1 MNQIWIGFDPRPAEV
16 MAFAVTRESV
26 RRQTYG
32 RIPIRGLVLSELK
45 AAGLYTR
52 PTEIRPSAADRPI
65 LWDVISDA
73 PMSTE
78 FAISRFLVPYLARQ
92 TASAKFVGL
101 DNVKRER
108 QLPAGWALFMDGDML
123 VRANLAQLGDKLDR
137 TKAVYCVKHNHRP
150 AGDQKMDGQIQ
161 TAYARKNWSSF
172 VAFNCE
178 HHSNSVLTPAFVNS
192 MTGRDL
198 HRFCW
203 LEDEE
208 IGELG
213 PEWNWLVGHS
223 DPDVMPKVVHFTD
236 GVPSMLGYED
246 VPFAEEWRTT
256 LACWAA

>member
-1 MNQIWIGFDPRPAEV
+1 MNSVWIGFDPRPAEV

-26 RRQTYG
+26 RRHTN
-32 RIPIRGLVLSELK
+32 RRVPIRGLVLSELR
-45 AAGLYTR
+45 ASGLYTR
-52 PTEIRPSAADRPI
+52 PTEVRPSAADRPI

-92 TASAKFVGL
+92 TASAKFTGL
-101 DNVKRER
+101 DGVKRER

-123 VRANLAQLGDKLDR
+123 VRSDLAHLGDRLDR

-150 AGDQKMDGQIQ
+150 VSDTKMDGQTQ
-161 TAYARKNWSSF
+161 LSYARKNWSSF
-172 VAFNCE
+172 LIFQCDHA
-178 HHSNSVLTPAFVNS
+178 SNSVLTPSFVNT

-198 HRFCW
+198 HRLCW

-213 PEWNWLVGHS
+213 QEWNWLVGHS
-223 DPDVMPKVVHFTD
+223 NPDIDPKVVHFTD
-236 GVPSMLGYED
+236 GPPSMSGFEN
-246 VPFAEEWRTT
+246 VPFAGEWRAT
-256 LACWAA
+256 LASWAS